1 MVLPATTTGP
11 EAKGP
16 QLRYNN
22 YIKLRG
28 TRTNMDVIKKY
39 LFSPFKNDWKLLLC
53 LSIPALLLG
62 AFGLNQLGR
71 LTTANLL
78 ALESIKL
85 VCEFLFLGALLSLL
99 HLLGVKNKWVLAT
112 VAFLYYLT
120 MTADLILLWY
130 FKERFGAKYL
140 NTMEGGDYDFLKDW
154 RVISYF
160 AVLASF
166 CIFAAKRYFHPATR
180 KTAFTRLTVCLS
192 GLVLLYAANPLKLLP
207 QPDNFYTAYLVPP
220 SVVYT
225 VNAVLANRP
234 DARLEKD
241 LPAPVA
247 QLAKKYNVFSAKN
260 TRVGKKYT
268 RVVLIAS
275 ESLSNK
281 YLHRVNANIPPQA
294 SAPLDRLMAAYP
306 SASLQHVTLSTLYGL
321 TVIFTSHPYAQLSY
335 ENGYPVSFVK
345 ELKKQGFHT
354 AFLRGANETY
364 MDENILFK
372 QAGFDEVIGATYFET
387 RPEYK
392 EYIDWW
398 GLTDRQLFKYAG
410 EYLQNHQK
418 EPLFMTLLTV
428 DSHVPLGRLDYLG
441 QEYEEIDA
449 EFYNI
454 PTLPRAFA
462 RFGQDVEHFLADLN
476 KRGLFDENTLVLVT
490 ADHPSYSNTPTNK
503 LFKPYQTEFD
513 NLPFIIITKT
523 PIKAPLA
530 NNKLISQLDIA
541 PTVLD
546 LLQVEPPSGFFGH
559 SLFDTKVKRSIFDIK
574 EDYAVVTTE
583 KEKLVFPLNSPD
595 KKDKELINLMTT
607 FWVK

>member
-1 MVLPATTTGP
+1 MALPATTTGP

-28 TRTNMDVIKKY
+28 TRTDMDVIKKY
-39 LFSPFKNDWKLLLC
+39 LFSPFKNDWKLLLF

-71 LTTANLL
+71 MTTANLL
-78 ALESIKL
+78 ALESVKL
-85 VCEFLFLGALLSLL
+85 ICEFLFLGALLSLL
-99 HLLGVKNKWVLAT
+99 HLLGLKNKWVLAA
-112 VAFLYYLT
+112 VAFVYYLT
-120 MTADLILLWY
+120 MTADFILLWY

-160 AVLASF
+160 LLLAGF
-166 CIFAAKRYFHPATR
+166 CIFAAKRFFHAAAR
-180 KTAFTRLTVCLS
+180 KTALNRLAVCFA
-192 GLVLLYAANPLKLLP
+192 GLFLLYAANPLKWLAR
-207 QPDNFYTAYLVPP
+207 PDNFYTSYMVPP

-225 VNAVLANRP
+225 VNAVLAKRP
-234 DARLEKD
+234 QAHLETDLSAPLANLAR
-241 LPAPVA
+241 
-247 QLAKKYNVFSAKN
+247 QYNVFSAKN
-260 TRVGKKYT
+260 TSVGKKYT
-268 RVVLIAS
+268 RVILIAS

-281 YLHRVNANIPPQA
+281 YLHRVNQKIPPQA
-294 SAPLDRLMAAYP
+294 SAPLDKLMTAYP
-306 SASLQHVTLSTLYGL
+306 AASLQHVTLSTLYGL
-321 TVIFTSHPYAQLSY
+321 TVIFTSHPYAQLAY

-372 QAGFDEVIGATYFET
+372 LAGFDEVIGSTYFET
-387 RPEYK
+387 QPEYK
-392 EYIDWW
+392 KYIDWW

-410 EYLQNHQK
+410 EYLQAHQK

-441 QEYEEIDA
+441 QKYEEIDA
-449 EFYNI
+449 EFYNL

-462 RFGQDVEHFLADLN
+462 RFGQDVERFLTDLN
-476 KRGLFDENTLVLVT
+476 KRGLFDENTLILVT

-503 LFKPYQTEFD
+503 LFKPYQEDFD

-523 PIKAPLA
+523 PIEAPLA
-530 NNKLISQLDIA
+530 DNKLISQLDIA

-546 LLQVEPPSGFFGH
+546 LLQVPPPSGFFGH
-559 SLFDTKVKRSIFDIK
+559 SLFDTSAKRTIFDIK

-583 KEKLVFPLNSPD
+583 EEKKVFPLNSPD
-595 KKDKELINLMTT
+595 KQDKQLINLMTA